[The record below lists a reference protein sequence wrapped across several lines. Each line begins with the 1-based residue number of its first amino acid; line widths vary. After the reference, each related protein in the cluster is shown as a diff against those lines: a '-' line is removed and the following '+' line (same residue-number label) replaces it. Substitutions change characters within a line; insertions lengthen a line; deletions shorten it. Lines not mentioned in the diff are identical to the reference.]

1 MTPFFKQK
9 CSDKNAELL
18 SGKCFANHESDCM
31 IVEVFCCLGT
41 NKSADLDVF
50 NAKNDWS
57 TYLLYDNGKL
67 FA

>member
-50 NAKNDWS
+50 NAKND
-57 TYLLYDNGKL
+57 
-67 FA
+67 